1 MNLQRGYPKK
11 EILEKD
17 SPILWI
23 SIGQR
28 KGERSSRTNEEHV
41 IHPAAILKGWFM
53 ESNGVWS
60 AEERE
65 SQDPITWQTQNHEQL
80 RDWDQN
86 GQEQEGDEEDL
97 FKDAISTKKSFDY
110 FQERDY
116 KRVHN
121 LPPLILPTNL
131 DYLG

>member
-1 MNLQRGYPKK
+1 
-11 EILEKD
+11 
-17 SPILWI
+17 
-23 SIGQR
+23 
-28 KGERSSRTNEEHV
+28 
-41 IHPAAILKGWFM
+41 M

-65 SQDPITWQTQNHEQL
+65 SQDLITWQTQNHEQL

-86 GQEQEGDEEDL
+86 GQEQEGDQEDL